1 MDEPVLSKPH
11 IGTLTEKSLHAALKT
26 WYSQSGDLLEVRVE
40 GYVVDIVRGNALIE
54 IQTRGF
60 SSLKQKLSRLLENH
74 PVQLVY
80 PIAREK
86 TIVRLDKQGHLL
98 SQRKSPKRGTIDG
111 IFNELIY
118 IPHLITHPN
127 LTFTVVFTRQEE
139 IWLDDGKGSWRRKRW
154 SIGDHQLLEVIGDV
168 SFHGSADLMALLPAD
183 LPQPFSNA
191 DLHREMDCPL
201 RLAQKMTNTLYK
213 IGGLTRVKRK
223 PRGWL
228 YQKIKGYWEL
238 S

>member
-1 MDEPVLSKPH
+1 MGELVLPKPH
-11 IGTLTEKSLHAALKT
+11 IGTLTEKSLHAALKA
-26 WYSQSGDLLEVRVE
+26 WYSQPGDLLEVRVE

-60 SSLKQKLSRLLENH
+60 SSLKQKLGCLLENH

-86 TIVRLDKQGHLL
+86 IIVRLDKQGLPI
-98 SQRKSPKRGTIDG
+98 SQRKSPKRGTIDH

-139 IWLDDGKGSWRRKRW
+139 IWHDDGKGSWRRKHW
-154 SIGDHQLLEVIGDV
+154 SIGDHHLMEVLGDV
-168 SFHGSADLMALLPAD
+168 SFHGCIDLMALLPAD
-183 LPQPFSNA
+183 LPQPFNNT
-191 DLHREMDCPL
+191 DLQHAIACSV

-213 IGGLTRVKRK
+213 IGGLTRVQRK

-228 YQKIKGYWEL
+228 YLKSKSLG
-238 S
+238 